1 MRLITALLGLFL
13 LVSPLQSWATF
24 EMAQTR
30 IFFNSD
36 QNSATAVLRNTGTY
50 AAIYDIN
57 LTPRHAEQGNP
68 GQLSI
73 FPSRFRLE
81 PGQRQVIRIIF
92 QNKAQAK
99 PPLFFY
105 LDILETTEN
114 ISPLSERFVPIRFGI
129 PIYYVD
135 PKVKPNIS
143 YDLFREQNGT
153 RVVGVSIRNTS
164 DTVVIL
170 NEVTLGGAHRF
181 PLDAVLL
188 PNETKV
194 INPRGWQPPY
204 VFEIRNFGHMEVK

>member
-1 MRLITALLGLFL
+1 MRIIITLLSL
-13 LVSPLQSWATF
+13 LLMMLPAQSWATF

-36 QNSATAVLRNTGTY
+36 QNSATAVLRNTGSY
-50 AAIYDIN
+50 AAVYDIS

-68 GQLSI
+68 GRLSI

-81 PGQRQVIRIIF
+81 PGQRQVIRIVF
-92 QNKAQAK
+92 QNKTQAK
-99 PPLFFY
+99 PPQFFY

-114 ISPLSERFVPIRFGI
+114 KSALSERFVPIRFGI

-135 PKVKPNIS
+135 PKVKPSIR
-143 YDLFREQNGT
+143 YDLFREQNGN
-153 RVVGVSIRNTS
+153 RVVGVSVRNDS
-164 DTVVIL
+164 ETVVIL
-170 NEVTLGGAHRF
+170 SEVKLGGSHRF

-204 VFEIRNFGHMEVK
+204 VFEIRNFGLMEVK